1 MGDHEP
7 VDIETKAD
15 TIGLE
20 KQLLLVRRDRT
31 RIEGIADY
39 AKALKVLGWDI
50 EGDDASDEAFI
61 VDDLRMMLDNQ
72 IAELECDIQ
81 RDREGFDENNDTL
94 L

>member
-31 RIEGIADY
+31 RIEGMTDY
-39 AKALKVLGWDI
+39 AKALRLLGWDI
-50 EGDDASDEAFI
+50 QGDGAIDDAFI
-61 VDDLRMMLDNQ
+61 ADDLRTLLDNQ

-81 RDREGFDENNDTL
+81 REREGFDENNDPL